1 MKWDKEDTKAFI
13 IGVVASMAAVAT
25 WDVVKK
31 SLGILNYAVKDVV
44 EPVVKPIDNRLK
56 GAIIKPTPKSEPA
69 RKLKN

>member
-1 MKWDKEDTKAFI
+1 MKWDKDDTKAFI

-44 EPVVKPIDNRLK
+44 EPVIKPINNRLK
-56 GAIIKPTPKSEPA
+56 GPIIKPTPSQEPSK
-69 RKLKN
+69 KLKN